1 MSAQR
6 SGSPNIQRIK
16 FYISILIF
24 QLDEI
29 FWREIMYGVK
39 IKDDIPLKLYFLVL
53 ETKAD
58 YIQIMYS
65 FYDNISTP
73 V

>member
-39 IKDDIPLKLYFLVL
+39 IKDNIPLKLYFLVL

-58 YIQIMYS
+58 YNQMMYS

>member
-1 MSAQR
+1 
-6 SGSPNIQRIK
+6 
-16 FYISILIF
+16 
-24 QLDEI
+24 
-29 FWREIMYGVK
+29 MYLVK
-39 IKDDIPLKLYFLVL
+39 IKDNIPLELYFLVL

-58 YIQIMYS
+58 YIQMMYS

>member
-1 MSAQR
+1 MPAQR

-16 FYISILIF
+16 VYISILIF

-29 FWREIMYGVK
+29 FWREIMCGVK
-39 IKDDIPLKLYFLVL
+39 IKDNIPLKLYFLVL

-58 YIQIMYS
+58 YIQMMYS

>member
-1 MSAQR
+1 MPAQR

-16 FYISILIF
+16 VYISILIF

-39 IKDDIPLKLYFLVL
+39 IKDNIPLNLYFLVL
-53 ETKAD
+53 EMKAD
-58 YIQIMYS
+58 YIQMMYS

>member
-1 MSAQR
+1 
-6 SGSPNIQRIK
+6 
-16 FYISILIF
+16 
-24 QLDEI
+24 
-29 FWREIMYGVK
+29 MYGVK
-39 IKDDIPLKLYFLVL
+39 IKDNILLKLYFLVL

-58 YIQIMYS
+58 YIQMMYS

>member
-1 MSAQR
+1 
-6 SGSPNIQRIK
+6 
-16 FYISILIF
+16 
-24 QLDEI
+24 
-29 FWREIMYGVK
+29 MYGVK
-39 IKDDIPLKLYFLVL
+39 IKDNIPLKLYFLVL

-58 YIQIMYS
+58 YIQMMYS

>member
-16 FYISILIF
+16 FYISISIF
-24 QLDEI
+24 QLDKI

-39 IKDDIPLKLYFLVL
+39 IKDNIPLKLYFLVL

-58 YIQIMYS
+58 YIQMMYS